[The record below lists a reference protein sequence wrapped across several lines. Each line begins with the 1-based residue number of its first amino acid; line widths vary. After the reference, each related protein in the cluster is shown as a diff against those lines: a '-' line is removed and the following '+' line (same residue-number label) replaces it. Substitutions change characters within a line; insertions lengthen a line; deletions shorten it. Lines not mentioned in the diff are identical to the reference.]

1 MCKIMG
7 QFTAACSPECPK
19 NLQAS
24 HYTAGLLRDQPFC

>member
-7 QFTAACSPECPK
+7 QFTAAFSPECPKK

-24 HYTAGLLRDQPFC
+24 HYTTGLLRD